1 MLRSA
6 GCTRRS
12 VEALARLPQ
21 RQQQRHECGAQVTMH
36 CYKPY
41 GTSLVKKF
49 DPGYPAAT
57 DLL

>member
-1 MLRSA
+1 
-6 GCTRRS
+6 
-12 VEALARLPQ
+12 
-21 RQQQRHECGAQVTMH
+21 MH